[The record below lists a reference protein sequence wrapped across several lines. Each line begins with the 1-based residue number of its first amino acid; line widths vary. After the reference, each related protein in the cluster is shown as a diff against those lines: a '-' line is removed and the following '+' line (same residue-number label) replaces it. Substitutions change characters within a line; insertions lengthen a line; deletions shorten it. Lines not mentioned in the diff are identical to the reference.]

1 MADVVKEVASR
12 FIFLSGKGGNC
23 YFSGNPQVGI
33 PLGCLTRRLFK
44 VKVSI
49 RGGEGDTFE
58 MAGEDQLKELSSVAQ
73 AVGAKLTI
81 KEVQTF
87 RTLAPWHMSME
98 TFELIAALVGEQE
111 EEVQKVAL
119 MAVEVW
125 NSCALPQMEVF
136 VSLVKAS
143 KEWTVQS
150 MTIGL
155 LGSEHC
161 LSNEEIWRTL
171 AKKAGCGKIGKLV
184 LLVNTEEVATVNEED
199 VKEVWE
205 ISERVEVE
213 FYTMSNEE
221 LVLSSRCAGGRGA
234 DPKTTWEE
242 VYQDVLKK
250 IWKI

>member
-12 FIFLSGKGGNC
+12 FIFLSGEGGDC
-23 YFSGNPQVGI
+23 YFSGNTHTH
-33 PLGCLTRRLFK
+33 LTRRLFK

-49 RGGEGDTFE
+49 QGDTFE

-87 RTLAPWHMSME
+87 RTLAPGHMSME

-150 MTIGL
+150 ITIGL
-155 LGSEHC
+155 LGSD
-161 LSNEEIWRTL
+161 SNEEIWRTL

-199 VKEVWE
+199 VKEVWK
-205 ISERVEVE
+205 ISERLEVE
-213 FYTMSNEE
+213 FYSMSNEE

-250 IWKI
+250 IWKL

>member
-12 FIFLSGKGGNC
+12 FVFLSGEGGDC
-23 YFSGNPQVGI
+23 YFSGNSQVGI

-49 RGGEGDTFE
+49 QGGEGDTFE

-111 EEVQKVAL
+111 EEVEKVEL

-150 MTIGL
+150 MTSAYWEVNIAYPTRKSGGHL
-155 LGSEHC
+155 Q
-161 LSNEEIWRTL
+161 R
-171 AKKAGCGKIGKLV
+171 KQVVGKLE
-184 LLVNTEEVATVNEED
+184 N
-199 VKEVWE
+199 
-205 ISERVEVE
+205 
-213 FYTMSNEE
+213 
-221 LVLSSRCAGGRGA
+221 SSCSST
-234 DPKTTWEE
+234 PKRWRR
-242 VYQDVLKK
+242 
-250 IWKI
+250 